1 MSLLSNINLDTNFLS
16 LLSGGRLLV
25 SNILPELLRNLPLF
39 HDALLGKACLILAD
53 AEQVIGYL
61 PGHKLDLG
69 IRVGMR
75 MTQFEGTVSVMAF
88 RSGKKLHE
96 HRGPEVFGMSYT
108 SSATPI
114 YDGDQVV
121 GVFSV
126 VMSNEKDDTLL
137 RGATELT
144 NSLQS
149 ATTSVEHLTNASH
162 DVATRLG
169 EVSEVSTQLSQH
181 VESVHSILSFVKEI
195 SDQSHLLGL
204 NAAIEAARA
213 GETGRGFAVV
223 AGEIRKMAERSKEA
237 VTGIQDVLHSIQSS
251 IVEIHEA
258 LNYLASYSEEQSA
271 SMHELNDSFV
281 QIEHT
286 AENLKQ
292 SVDHLG

>member
-1 MSLLSNINLDTNFLS
+1 MSNTLS
-16 LLSGGRLLV
+16 
-25 SNILPELLRNLPLF
+25 ELLRNLPLF
-39 HDALLGKACLILAD
+39 HDALMGKASLILAD

-61 PGHKLDLG
+61 PGHKLDFG
-69 IRVGMR
+69 IRVG
-75 MTQFEGTVSVMAF
+75 TPLAKFEGTVSVMAF

-96 HRGPEVFGMSYT
+96 YRGPEVFGISYT
-108 SSATPI
+108 ACATPI

-137 RGATELT
+137 RSATELT

-149 ATTSVEHLTNASH
+149 ATTSVEHLTKASR

-169 EVSEVSTQLSQH
+169 EVSEVSSQLSQH

-223 AGEIRKMAERSKEA
+223 ADEIRKMADRSKDA
-237 VTGIQDVLHSIQSS
+237 VTGIQNMLHSIQSS
-251 IVEIHEA
+251 IVEIHDA
-258 LNYLASYSEEQSA
+258 LNYLASYSEEQSV
-271 SMHELNDSFV
+271 SMQDMNDSFV
-281 QIEHT
+281 QIEQT

-292 SVDHLG
+292 AVDHME